1 MKDAAI
7 DTPTVSG
14 GSPETLNAQRH
25 CYDAPD
31 MGTIIEPRWLTAEQQ
46 RIWRSYLNGVARIN
60 DRLEAELRPF
70 DLDLGEY
77 EILVH
82 LSESAEQQLRMS
94 DLAAR
99 VNQSRSRLTHT
110 IARMEKKGLVL
121 RKACPEDRR
130 GVIAVLTGRGLTLL
144 KTAAPYHVE
153 SVREAFVDQVE
164 PEDFEALGRAMRAV
178 LGVTD

>member
-1 MKDAAI
+1 MS
-7 DTPTVSG
+7 TMV
-14 GSPETLNAQRH
+14 
-25 CYDAPD
+25 
-31 MGTIIEPRWLTAEQQ
+31 EPRWLSAEQQ
-46 RIWRSYLNGVARIN
+46 QVWRAYLNGVARIN
-60 DRLEAELRPF
+60 ERLDAELRQF

-82 LSESAEQQLRMS
+82 LSESSEQQLRMS

-99 VNQSRSRLTHT
+99 VRQSRSRLTHT
-110 IARMEKKGLVL
+110 VARMENKGLVL

-153 SVREAFVDQVE
+153 SVRQAFVDPVS
-164 PEDFEALGRAMRAV
+164 PEDFEAIGRAMNAV